1 MTICIYIWV
10 LAVSANI
17 YCFLIFKLHNNL
29 YKCWIT
35 KSSSEDINHINL
47 LLTSRLLKLLYSLF
61 ISSKNSF
68 LSISNFGHCNKKW
81 HSSSISI
88 LHNLHLRSCAFHP
101 RYFPFSISKSWA
113 LIRNF
118 VSKKWECAWVNLTN
132 MEGVVPTEPLVSRDY
147 QNVICDDFDNDGRQ
161 HIQWR
166 VRWSWATV
174 IPYLENAIT
183 SMEIFEI

>member
-1 MTICIYIWV
+1 MIIWRIYIYGCWQYHTP
-10 LAVSANI
+10 SANI
-17 YCFLIFKLHNNL
+17 DCFLIFKLYNNL

-47 LLTSRLLKLLYSLF
+47 LLTSRLLKLLYSLL

-68 LSISNFGHCNKKW
+68 LSISSNFGHFNKKW

-101 RYFPFSISKSWA
+101 RYLTFSISKSWA

-118 VSKKWECAWVNLTN
+118 VSKKWECAWWISQTWK
-132 MEGVVPTEPLVSRDY
+132 VSF
-147 QNVICDDFDNDGRQ
+147 QPS
-161 HIQWR
+161 H
-166 VRWSWATV
+166 
-174 IPYLENAIT
+174 
-183 SMEIFEI
+183 